1 MCDKI
6 LESSKVLSMTKVA
19 ERGKMKKVFKVA
31 LTVVTFLSI
40 ATGLSA
46 VPAFAAD
53 SEVVARSAKGLSS
66 YQVFQSAGSTLTDGQ
81 TLATKLRG
89 SDLGVVVIPQKEVET
104 LSVREIASEVRSSPE
119 VEYSTVIVV
128 LDGPQD
134 VMGVS
139 SSNREVE
146 DRVNSYLGNDPV
158 KDAGWVLVQNSSKLF
173 NVEKDLR
180 DEASK
185 KISDAEAAI
194 KAKKDAEVLMVL
206 VPALATIIA
215 LLMVGNF
222 LMYRRSLTRNKKD
235 PVRYGF
241 RKMPAGLR
249 EAVDSFRKTAD
260 LHKNLTGYVRYS
272 LYEDCSR
279 LIARFVEL
287 EETMEKLPST
297 DQRRMVLE
305 VEYVER
311 LRKLQEAIG
320 KDYYLSI
327 IEDQTHWEEPTKKLK
342 RVKDAVIAL
351 REQVLVSIKQINDSS
366 NLEFKIALD
375 SIIGD
380 KNVKVEDLYKK

>member
-1 MCDKI
+1 
-6 LESSKVLSMTKVA
+6 
-19 ERGKMKKVFKVA
+19 MKKVFKAMLATVA
-31 LTVVTFLSI
+31 LVSI
-40 ATGLSA
+40 SA
-46 VPAFAAD
+46 SVSLTPAFAD
-53 SEVVARSAKGLSS
+53 DQDVVSRSVKGLSS

-89 SDLGVVVIPQKEVET
+89 ADMGIVVIPQKEVDT
-104 LSVREIASEVRSSPE
+104 KSAREIASEVRSSPS

-128 LDGPQD
+128 LDD
-134 VMGVS
+134 TLDTIGVS
-139 SSNREVE
+139 SSNRQVE
-146 DRVNSYLGNDPV
+146 DRVASYLGKDPV
-158 KDAGWVLVQNSSKLF
+158 KDAGWVLIQNASKLF
-173 NVEKDLR
+173 SVEKDLQA
-180 DEASK
+180 EAAK
-185 KISDAEAAI
+185 KISDAEAEI
-194 KAKKDAEVLMVL
+194 KAKKDGEILMVL
-206 VPALATIIA
+206 IPALATVIG
-215 LLMVGNF
+215 LLLVGNF

-249 EAVDSFRKTAD
+249 EAVESFRKTSD
-260 LHKNLTGYVRYS
+260 LHKNLKGYMRYS
-272 LYEDCSR
+272 LYEDCAR
-279 LIARFVEL
+279 LVSRFVEL
-287 EETMEKLPST
+287 EETMEKLPKT

-327 IEDQTHWEEPTKKLK
+327 IEDQTHWEDPAKKLK
-342 RVKDAVIAL
+342 RVKDAVVAL

>member
-1 MCDKI
+1 
-6 LESSKVLSMTKVA
+6 
-19 ERGKMKKVFKVA
+19 MKKVFKAMLVTVA
-31 LTVVTFLSI
+31 LVSI
-40 ATGLSA
+40 SA
-46 VPAFAAD
+46 SVSLTPAFAD
-53 SEVVARSAKGLSS
+53 DQDVISRSVKGLSS

-89 SDLGVVVIPQKEVET
+89 SDMGVVVIPQKEVNT
-104 LSVREIASEVRSSPE
+104 KSAREIASEVRSSPV

-128 LDGPQD
+128 VDGLED

-146 DRVNSYLGNDPV
+146 DRVASYLGKGPV
-158 KDAGWVLVQNSSKLF
+158 KDAGWVLIQNASKLF
-173 NVEKDLR
+173 SVEKDLQ
-180 DEASK
+180 
-185 KISDAEAAI
+185 AEAAKKI
-194 KAKKDAEVLMVL
+194 TDAEDAVKAKKNGEILMVL
-206 VPALATIIA
+206 IPALAAVIA
-215 LLMVGNF
+215 LLVVGNF
-222 LMYRRSLTRNKKD
+222 IVYRRRLTYNKKD

-241 RKMPAGLR
+241 RKMPVGLR
-249 EAVDSFRKTAD
+249 DAVDNFRKTAD
-260 LHKNLTGYVRYS
+260 LHKNLTGYMRYS
-272 LYEDCSR
+272 LYEDCTR
-279 LIARFVEL
+279 LVSRFVEL
-287 EETMEKLPST
+287 EETMEKLPET
-297 DQRRMVLE
+297 DQRRMILE

-327 IEDQTHWEEPTKKLK
+327 IEDQTHWEEPAKKLK